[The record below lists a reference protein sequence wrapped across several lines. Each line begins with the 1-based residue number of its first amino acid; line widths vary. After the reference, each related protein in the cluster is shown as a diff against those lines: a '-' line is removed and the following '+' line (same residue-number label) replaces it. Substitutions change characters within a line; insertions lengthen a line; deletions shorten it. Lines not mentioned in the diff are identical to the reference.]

1 VSNPAVDA
9 GVRTR
14 TESFGTAEAV
24 GENGRGRQGES
35 EDDAASLTSETTRR
49 PEDQAALVAR
59 VDFPIKI
66 PEVRQPFDGKAVL
79 VLLTFDVSFH
89 EMFRQPIAD
98 ALCLGTVCE
107 GAIDG
112 QRAING

>member
-1 VSNPAVDA
+1 MSSPAFDANARTWTSRFQTARAIRAIGRGWKSESENDAARVSS
-9 GVRTR
+9 
-14 TESFGTAEAV
+14 ETAE
-24 GENGRGRQGES
+24 G
-35 EDDAASLTSETTRR
+35 
-49 PEDQAALVAR
+49 PEDPAALVAR

-98 ALCLGTVCE
+98 APCLGTVCE
-107 GAIDG
+107 GAVDG
-112 QRAING
+112 QCAIN

>member
-79 VLLTFDVSFH
+79 VLFTVDVSFH